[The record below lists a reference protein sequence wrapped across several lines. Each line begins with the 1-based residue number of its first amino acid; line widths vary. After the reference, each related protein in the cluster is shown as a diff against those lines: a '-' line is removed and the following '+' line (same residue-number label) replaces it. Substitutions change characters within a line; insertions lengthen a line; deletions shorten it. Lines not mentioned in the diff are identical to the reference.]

1 MTFPKGQKV
10 VLTYYYNLQNKE
22 TYYIVTQDR
31 VDKFYLYF
39 IENDKSHKL
48 KAADCPLD
56 FKEVYPD

>member
-1 MTFPKGQKV
+1 MTFPKGQRV
-10 VLTYYYNLQNKE
+10 VLTYYYNPQNKE

-39 IENDKSHKL
+39 IENDKPHKL
-48 KAADCPLD
+48 KTADSPLD

>member
-10 VLTYYYNLQNKE
+10 VLTYYHNPQNKE

-31 VDKFYLYF
+31 IDKFYLYF
-39 IENDKSHKL
+39 IENDKPCKL
-48 KAADCPLD
+48 KTADSPLD